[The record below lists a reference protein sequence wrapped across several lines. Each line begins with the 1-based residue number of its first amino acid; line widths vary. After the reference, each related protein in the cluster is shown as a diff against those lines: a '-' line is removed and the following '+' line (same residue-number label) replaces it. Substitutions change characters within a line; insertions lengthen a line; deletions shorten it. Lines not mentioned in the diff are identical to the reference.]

1 MHPYVNLFGYE
12 MSSYSLM
19 ALIGCVVCL
28 VFLLLYCTSQGVR
41 RDDML
46 FFFAYVLIGVIIGAV
61 VLYCLVN
68 LPGAIANRAE
78 VFSDWRTAISYLF
91 GGFVYYGGLIGGF
104 VGAVCYAKYFN
115 VNSVRI
121 ADTFVPAIPLFH
133 CLGRIGCFLAGCC
146 YGIEYD
152 GPLAVT
158 FTNALSDAN
167 GPSRFPVQLLEAA
180 INLLLFIILLV
191 YARVSKKRDRWKPL
205 GNFGLYLILYGI
217 ARFFLEFLRGDEVR
231 GFLGPLS
238 VSQWISIA
246 IVTAGLYFVI
256 RKTEHNVV
264 VQKVFN
270 GVMQDMNNN
279 HQKNE

>member
-1 MHPYVNLFGYE
+1 MHPYINLFGYE
-12 MSSYSLM
+12 MSSYALM
-19 ALIGCVVCL
+19 ALIGCAVCL
-28 VFLLLYCTSQGVR
+28 VFLLLYCKPQDVR

-46 FFFAYVLIGVIIGAV
+46 FFYAFVVVGVIIGAV

-78 VFSDWRTAISYLF
+78 VFDDWRTAISTLF

-104 VGAVCYAKYFN
+104 VGAICYAKYFHQN
-115 VNSVRI
+115 TVRI
-121 ADTFVPAIPLFH
+121 ANTFVPAIPLFH

-146 YGIEYD
+146 YGIVYN

-180 INLLLFIILLV
+180 INLVLFVILLA
-191 YARVSKKRDRWKPL
+191 YIRVSKKRDRWKPL
-205 GNFGLYLILYGI
+205 ANFGLYLILYGI
-217 ARFFLEFLRGDEVR
+217 ARFFLEFLRGDAVR

-246 IVTAGLYFVI
+246 IVAVGLYFLI
-256 RKTEHNVV
+256 RKTERNIVV
-264 VQKVFN
+264 EKVFN
-270 GVMQDMNNN
+270 GVMQEEHN
-279 HQKNE
+279 KI

>member
-12 MSSYSLM
+12 MSSYALM
-19 ALIGCVVCL
+19 ALIGCVVSL
-28 VFLLLYCTSQGVR
+28 IFLLFYCKTQSVR
-41 RDDML
+41 SSDML
-46 FFFAYVLIGVIIGAV
+46 FFFAFVLVGVIIGAV

-78 VFSDWRTAISYLF
+78 VFSDWRTAISTLF

-104 VGAVCYAKYFN
+104 VGAICYAKYFK
-115 VNSVRI
+115 VNTVRL
-121 ADTFVPAIPLFH
+121 ADSFVPAIPLFH
-133 CLGRIGCFLAGCC
+133 CIGRIGCFLAGCC
-146 YGIEYD
+146 YGIVYE

-180 INLLLFIILLV
+180 INLVYFVILLV
-191 YARVSKKRDRWKPL
+191 YMRVSKKRERWKPL
-205 GNFGLYLILYGI
+205 ANFGLYLILYGI
-217 ARFFLEFLRGDEVR
+217 ARFFLEFLRGDTVR

-246 IVTAGLYFVI
+246 IIAAGLYFLI
-256 RKTEHNVV
+256 RRTERNVV
-264 VQKVFN
+264 VQKIFN
-270 GVMQDMNNN
+270 GVMQDMN
-279 HQKNE
+279 